1 MNYEVF
7 LIFPV
12 TLKSTSLQAESP
24 VHFDRLQA
32 NPCPPSTRHLA
43 IPGEL
48 KEGPWMTRDRG
59 WANAINNDVKFYLAV
74 SYRTT

>member
-12 TLKSTSLQAESP
+12 TLKSTSVQAESP

-32 NPCPPSTRHLA
+32 NSCPSVTRHLA

-48 KEGPWMTRDRG
+48 KEGAWMTRDRDG
-59 WANAINNDVKFYLAV
+59 ANANKNDVKFYLAV

>member
-1 MNYEVF
+1 MNYEDF

-12 TLKSTSLQAESP
+12 TLKSTAIQAESP

-32 NPCPPSTRHLA
+32 NFCSPSTRHLA
-43 IPGEL
+43 IPGER

-59 WANAINNDVKFYLAV
+59 
-74 SYRTT
+74 

>member
-7 LIFPV
+7 FIFPV
-12 TLKSTSLQAESP
+12 TLKSTSNQAESP
-24 VHFDRLQA
+24 VHFDRLQVTS
-32 NPCPPSTRHLA
+32 CPPSTRHLA

-48 KEGPWMTRDRG
+48 KEGPWMTRDRV
-59 WANAINNDVKFYLAV
+59 WSNANNNDVKFYLAV